1 MVMAVSAFAALWA
14 ARIDPAICLRTD

>member
-1 MVMAVSAFAALWA
+1 MVMAVSAFAALRA